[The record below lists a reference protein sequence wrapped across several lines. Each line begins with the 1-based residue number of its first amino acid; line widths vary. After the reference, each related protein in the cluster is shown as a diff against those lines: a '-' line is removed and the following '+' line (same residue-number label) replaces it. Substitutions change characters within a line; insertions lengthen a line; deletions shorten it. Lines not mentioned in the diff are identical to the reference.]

1 VHQNNYNKF
10 RSLRPNRN
18 SNDDRP
24 KRGLTVEVRN
34 NDVNKAIRR
43 LKKLMNN
50 EGIIKEVRDR
60 QYYQKPSDKKRFE
73 KNQATRRWQKKQQK
87 LRDQGL
93 ID

>member
-1 VHQNNYNKF
+1 MHRNNYNRLTGRPT
-10 RSLRPNRN
+10 RS
-18 SNDDRP
+18 DDRP

>member
-1 VHQNNYNKF
+1 VHQNNYNRPRPS
-10 RSLRPNRN
+10 RS
-18 SNDDRP
+18 DDRP

>member
-1 VHQNNYNKF
+1 VQQNNY
-10 RSLRPNRN
+10 RHRPRF
-18 SNDDRP
+18 DDRP

-60 QYYQKPSDKKRFE
+60 QYYTKPSDKKRFE

>member
-1 VHQNNYNKF
+1 MYQNNYNRPRPS
-10 RSLRPNRN
+10 RS
-18 SNDDRP
+18 DDRP

-60 QYYQKPSDKKRFE
+60 QYYQKPSDKKRIE
-73 KNQATRRWQKKQQK
+73 KNQQKRRWQKKQQK